1 MHDDDD
7 DDDDDDPTPQHE
19 EHQVFVAR
27 SMVGCEN
34 HVRLADAKKASGF
47 LILDTACQRFCD
59 GWQRMVR
66 CLFRRA
72 ETMECCSSHQGQ
84 PLQASHRLLFPAAL
98 GEACVV
104 IAPCILDAQIP
115 CLASRTLLT
124 DVGAA
129 IDLGKHVVHFTRL
142 NTSVN
147 LQIVNGHVG
156 INIAD
161 FSSSP
166 QALQLWNVFCHDCL
180 KEGNQHMHEEY
191 INLTPLASQST
202 LADASSAES
211 FISQF
216 DSSHGARP
224 SPSSTMDNKLA
235 NPGEQGND
243 LGKAGSEIL
252 ADPYITAYDNGINRA
267 VNDKEP
273 ETTMSA
279 QVHQAKRQSPR
290 KLRTMSGGSTTKDG
304 SNTQNPLVPHHCH
317 CLPPPQLCWTAH
329 GKARQHRAR
338 RHLPSL
344 RRILGNAL

>member
-1 MHDDDD
+1 MILRIDSALSLDFVHRNRRCAPHANRSKCGSASALISLCWHRSLLKALPLFHSPCMMMMMMMTTQRHNMRSTKFLLPGPWLDVKTTSDWRTLKRLLASSFW
-7 DDDDDDPTPQHE
+7 TPH
-19 EHQVFVAR
+19 
-27 SMVGCEN
+27 
-34 HVRLADAKKASGF
+34 AKG
-47 LILDTACQRFCD
+47 FCD

-66 CLFRRA
+66 CSFRRA

-129 IDLGKHVVHFTRL
+129 IDLGKHVVHFTKL
-142 NTSVN
+142 NTWVN

-161 FSSSP
+161 FSNSP

-180 KEGNQHMHEEY
+180 KEGNQHRHEEY

-216 DSSHGARP
+216 RLITWSTALALLHHG
-224 SPSSTMDNKLA
+224 
-235 NPGEQGND
+235 
-243 LGKAGSEIL
+243 
-252 ADPYITAYDNGINRA
+252 
-267 VNDKEP
+267 
-273 ETTMSA
+273 
-279 QVHQAKRQSPR
+279 
-290 KLRTMSGGSTTKDG
+290 
-304 SNTQNPLVPHHCH
+304 
-317 CLPPPQLCWTAH
+317 
-329 GKARQHRAR
+329 
-338 RHLPSL
+338 
-344 RRILGNAL
+344 